1 MPSPNPSPAG
11 EPGVVLAQPDPGK
24 NDMVFKPRQQTI
36 DFISPPWASQ
46 EHSGQ
51 QQAPTG
57 AFTLCLC
64 CADSSHNC
72 RRGQNVCY
80 VPERVHHH
88 SRDSWSRAP
97 LFVGSRTS
105 GSNPTSLFHDHSDV
119 NMEMPG
125 LYIFPMFSRQTLTP
139 LEQTSFDPCATYRR
153 EKGMYGPSASHQHL
167 HRINAFVPSLVSL
180 RWMWTLHA
188 PRPWNI
194 LVVYYEHTVFGKM
207 GRQSTAENDLTISD
221 AVAAMADLG
230 LDDDSD
236 GELDA
241 EYSHD
246 ESGWSPHSSKAMFML
261 DLLDNLPS
269 TWTGLANPLVQEF
282 IQVYPEITEHVSEFN
297 QAGKWTKEIDLDDLS
312 PMWADWE
319 RKSDKHFYVKEL
331 AQLESGQFVVPI
343 ACVMDLQ
350 YNFLDLEQSGYV
362 MCLPDSAPDWAQK
375 MPNPVRKI
383 AKGCPVFSL
392 WIVPWSDNVSGN
404 VSKQFNLH
412 MNLYMLNANLPHQKS
427 SQEYFVQFC
436 SASPHASSRE
446 QFKALADDLG
456 PDKYHEA
463 YDCELEQDIL
473 FRIFAHVLP
482 ADNPQQ
488 AESTSNA
495 GVHSNYR
502 CHYDKVGGT
511 AAERET
517 DDGYCALFKPG
528 ISRTPAKTVQTI
540 KQQIWAACSG
550 VQEAVDNLQTSTG
563 VKDKTALFWIEK
575 LIVKARE
582 TQRQRLAADPCLKDK
597 NLKGDARKAVKT
609 KIKDLIQ
616 WELYNW
622 VILQPDDHYARI
634 PKKSSAR
641 SNLCA
646 GDHYNILLSVRGAS
660 FEFSTLSESHLA
672 QVLIRIRIAL
682 VRSYIQFFWVMTNIS
697 GTRQIRFGTS
707 QRARHLTDWLQ
718 ADLQIC
724 INNVL
729 DIWGLIDPAWI
740 VMKYKLH
747 VLPHL
752 PDDIRRFGPSILFQT
767 EVFECW
773 NGIFRL
779 CSILSNH
786 QAPSHDIGVTL
797 ADMERFK
804 HQVSRGWWKPTGSQ
818 EYVQAGTKV
827 ISFLHHN
834 KELQWWLGWMD
845 ESRPKPRSIKLE
857 SRSKARSGTWRDLL
871 EPYWTQELDIHASG
885 KTWTTCKYVVSKS
898 GDVCSKRSWVF
909 FTCKETEA
917 VLAGRICDI
926 LIPSSSVTQHAET
939 SVVIQCFNIS
949 ATLDECMCMPVLSLS
964 PDILVA
970 KPADI
975 LFIFNVQHDCYG
987 SKRPAVEDAES
998 VIQEQSAMRKRQKVI
1013 LHRDTNIYFINM
1025 HALHNADLLRDTL
1038 PRNLTAPIP
1047 YFPDHD
1053 AKHKE
1058 FAALLRVSG
1067 PAKHATALKKSKET
1081 WERNLKVRKGVTAVG
1096 VEGDMNEEADSNPDA
1111 SGEH

>member
-36 DFISPPWASQ
+36 DFISPPWALQ

-97 LFVGSRTS
+97 LFAGSRTS
-105 GSNPTSLFHDHSDV
+105 GSNPTLLFHDHSDV

-125 LYIFPMFSRQTLTP
+125 LYSELLCFSTSKSLMLSPSFTHAAGAIFLQQVHVTLPP
-139 LEQTSFDPCATYRR
+139 LTLVLLIGGRKACMGLR
-153 EKGMYGPSASHQHL
+153 L
-167 HRINAFVPSLVSL
+167 RINAFIVSMPS
-180 RWMWTLHA
+180 
-188 PRPWNI
+188 
-194 LVVYYEHTVFGKM
+194 
-207 GRQSTAENDLTISD
+207 
-221 AVAAMADLG
+221 
-230 LDDDSD
+230 
-236 GELDA
+236 
-241 EYSHD
+241 
-246 ESGWSPHSSKAMFML
+246 SPHWLVCGGCGHYML
-261 DLLDNLPS
+261 
-269 TWTGLANPLVQEF
+269 LAHGT
-282 IQVYPEITEHVSEFN
+282 Y
-297 QAGKWTKEIDLDDLS
+297 
-312 PMWADWE
+312 
-319 RKSDKHFYVKEL
+319 
-331 AQLESGQFVVPI
+331 
-343 ACVMDLQ
+343 
-350 YNFLDLEQSGYV
+350 
-362 MCLPDSAPDWAQK
+362 SAPDWAQK

-392 WIVPWSDNVSGN
+392 WIFPWSDNVSGN

-427 SQEYFVQFC
+427 LQEYFVQFC
-436 SASPHASSRE
+436 SASPHASSGE

-473 FRIFAHVLP
+473 FRILP
-482 ADNPQQ
+482 MSFLQTTHSKPSPPQM
-488 AESTSNA
+488 
-495 GVHSNYR
+495 
-502 CHYDKVGGT
+502 
-511 AAERET
+511 
-517 DDGYCALFKPG
+517 LPG

-582 TQRQRLAADPCLKDK
+582 TQRQCLAADPCLKDK

-622 VILQPDDHYARI
+622 VILQPDDRYARI

-672 QVLIRIRIAL
+672 PGLDPHQDSPCEILHSIL
-682 VRSYIQFFWVMTNIS
+682 LGDDKYIWHKTNK
-697 GTRQIRFGTS
+697 
-707 QRARHLTDWLQ
+707 

-740 VMKYKLH
+740 VTKYKLY

-845 ESRPKPRSIKLE
+845 ESKPKPGSIKLE
-857 SRSKARSGTWRDLL
+857 SRSKARSGTWHDLL
-871 EPYWTQELDIHASG
+871 EPYWTQELDIHGSG
-885 KTWTTCKYVVSKS
+885 KTWTTCK
-898 GDVCSKRSWVF
+898 KR
-909 FTCKETEA
+909 
-917 VLAGRICDI
+917 R
-926 LIPSSSVTQHAET
+926 
-939 SVVIQCFNIS
+939 QCWQDGS
-949 ATLDECMCMPVLSLS
+949 AIFSFLQ
-964 PDILVA
+964 
-970 KPADI
+970 DI

-987 SKRPAVEDAES
+987 SKCPAVEDAES